1 MNEELKNKYKNDKYD
16 RKLYIPKGYILPD
29 GNQLTKQYARFHED
43 MAKRFIEENYKTS
56 FANDIIKDPKD
67 YMLMRVGALQVMSSG
82 LPILLHCDGNLSKEN
97 EEAIASYLS
106 YGWKEIIID
115 NPYYSYFNY
124 LRYKIF
130 EGTALRIGDD
140 LYEEKIA
147 NQKVL
152 KRR

>member
-1 MNEELKNKYKNDKYD
+1 
-16 RKLYIPKGYILPD
+16 
-29 GNQLTKQYARFHED
+29 
-43 MAKRFIEENYKTS
+43 
-56 FANDIIKDPKD
+56 
-67 YMLMRVGALQVMSSG
+67 MSSG
-82 LPILLHCDGNLSKEN
+82 LPILLHCDGNLSKEI

-106 YGWKEIIID
+106 YGWKERIID

-124 LRYKIF
+124 LRYRIF